1 MSNKPEHTT
10 YFREIIRRLKEM
22 EIEFRK
28 TPKPNEEVYGE
39 MGDKIELVELPFPPE
54 MFDRLSSDEI
64 LLNINIPLSLYSI
77 MHLIFQDINYK
88 LYYFQLHFRR
98 VPLLRWQT

>member
-39 MGDKIELVELPFPPE
+39 MDGKIELMELPFPPE
-54 MFDRLSSDEI
+54 MFDRLSSDEKETLFI
-64 LLNINIPLSLYSI
+64 WLN
-77 MHLIFQDINYK
+77 
-88 LYYFQLHFRR
+88 RR
-98 VPLLRWQT
+98 NMPQA

>member
-10 YFREIIRRLKEM
+10 YFEEIIRRLKEM

-39 MGDKIELVELPFPPE
+39 MDGKIELMELPFPPE
-54 MFDRLSSDEI
+54 MFNKLSSDERETLFI
-64 LLNINIPLSLYSI
+64 WLN
-77 MHLIFQDINYK
+77 
-88 LYYFQLHFRR
+88 RR
-98 VPLLRWQT
+98 NMPQA